1 MSEILHVDD
10 LKASAHNCLGFIKM
24 KKGYT
29 LFLRF
34 TNKQLEL
41 YKDDILF
48 ENMSLCSSGIYL
60 SLCTR
65 GNKLS
70 FYCRPFSVLRNFAPT
85 LRKLHKADF
94 KKLQKDLAKQ
104 IQERAIMPTSFTFD
118 LEINENQII
127 SKKCR
132 KGKIVFRFKNK
143 NHEKMKLK
151 LYFPV
156 FPYAAVKNFKSN
168 RSLSINPV
176 SNKKMFCLGDSI
188 TQGFNAIQATD
199 SYVIKLANRLGCD
212 ALNQGI
218 GGFWFD
224 SRALDDLEKLDK
236 PELITVAY
244 GTNDWQYYDKYETIE
259 KNAGLYFKTLNDKF
273 PKTPVFVITPIWRGD
288 IDKDTKAGSFM
299 AITKLIEMEAKRY
312 PNFNVIIGLNIPIH
326 NRRYFKDNYLH
337 PNKEGFTIMAAYLG
351 ENIKKAL
358 YKKET

>member
-1 MSEILHVDD
+1 MSETLHVDD
-10 LKASAHNCLGFIKM
+10 LKASAHNCLDFINM
-24 KKGYT
+24 KKGFT

-34 TNKQLEL
+34 TSNQLDL

-48 ENMSLCSSGIYL
+48 ENMSLCSSGVYL

-70 FYCRPFSVLRNFAPT
+70 FHCRPFSVLRNFAPT
-85 LRKLHKADF
+85 LRKMHKSDF
-94 KKLQKDLAKQ
+94 KKLQRDLSKQ

-118 LEINENQII
+118 LEINEEQVI

-132 KGKIVFRFKNK
+132 KGKITFHFKNK
-143 NHEKMKLK
+143 NHDKMKLK

-168 RSLSINPV
+168 RSLSISPI
-176 SNKKMFCLGDSI
+176 SNKTMFCLGDSI
-188 TQGFNAIQATD
+188 TQGFNAVQATD
-199 SYVIKLANRLGCD
+199 SYVVKLANRLGYD

-224 SRALDDLEKLDK
+224 SRALIDLEKLNK
-236 PELITVAY
+236 PEIITVAY
-244 GTNDWQYYDKYETIE
+244 GTNDWQHFDKYETIE
-259 KNAGLYFKTLNDKF
+259 KNVDKYFKTLKNKF
-273 PKTPVFVITPIWRGD
+273 PETLVFVITPIWRGD

-299 AITKLIEMEAKRY
+299 AITMLIENKAKQY
-312 PNFNVIIGLNIPIH
+312 STFKVIRGIDIPIH

-351 ENIKKAL
+351 ENIRKTLSNNK
-358 YKKET
+358 T

>member
-1 MSEILHVDD
+1 MAEILHVDD
-10 LKASAHNCLGFIKM
+10 LKASAHNCLDFIKM

-34 TNKQLEL
+34 TSNQLEL

-85 LRKLHKADF
+85 LKKLHKADF

-104 IQERAIMPTSFTFD
+104 IKERAIMPTSFTFD
-118 LEINENQII
+118 LEINEDQII
-127 SKKCR
+127 SKKCQ
-132 KGKIVFRFKNK
+132 KGKITFYFKNK
-143 NHEKMKLK
+143 NHSNMKLK

-156 FPYAAVKNFKSN
+156 FPYAAVKNFRSN
-168 RSLSINPV
+168 HSLHIAPI
-176 SNKKMFCLGDSI
+176 SNKTMFCLGDSI
-188 TQGFNAIQATD
+188 TQGFNTVQITD
-199 SYVIKLANRLGCD
+199 SYVIKLANRLGYD

-224 SRALDDLEKLDK
+224 SRALEGLESLDK
-236 PELITVAY
+236 PELITIAY
-244 GTNDWQYYDKYETIE
+244 GTNDWQHFDKYETIE
-259 KNAGLYFKTLNDKF
+259 KNVELYFKTLNSKF
-273 PKTPVFVITPIWRGD
+273 PETPVFVITPIWRAD

-299 AITKLIEMEAKRY
+299 AITMLIEGKAKKY
-312 PNFNVIIGLNIPIH
+312 SNFKVIRGIDIPIH
-326 NRRYFKDNYLH
+326 NRHYFRDNYLH

-351 ENIKKAL
+351 ENIRKTL
-358 YKKET
+358 SNQQN